1 MEQRKA
7 EVPRSA
13 RQAGEPRKAQ
23 AGAVSQEHDGS
34 LMPHPGDAK
43 RPAGK
48 RPTARAPAAF
58 LDRDGVLIHDD
69 GYVTAPD
76 RVRWIAGVPSAIRR
90 LNESGYFVFVV
101 TNQSAVARGFCSEAD
116 VQSLHTWMRAELCT
130 KGARIDD
137 IRYCP
142 YHPEGS
148 VPDYA
153 RASDRRKPAP
163 GMILE
168 LLKAWPVDPETSF
181 LIGDK
186 PSDLEAARAA
196 GIKGFQFRGGDLAAF
211 VDECLGA
218 VGAAWSR
225 GEPL

>member
-1 MEQRKA
+1 
-7 EVPRSA
+7 
-13 RQAGEPRKAQ
+13 
-23 AGAVSQEHDGS
+23 
-34 LMPHPGDAK
+34 MPHPVDAKPSAVK
-43 RPAGK
+43 RPA
-48 RPTARAPAAF
+48 ARAPAAF

-69 GYVTAPD
+69 GYVTSPE

-90 LNESGYFVFVV
+90 LNDTGYYVFVV
-101 TNQSAVARGFCSEAD
+101 TNQSAVARGYCTEAD
-116 VQSLHTWMRAELCT
+116 VQSLHSWMQAELCA

-153 RASDRRKPAP
+153 RPSDRRKPAP

-168 LLKAWPVDPETSF
+168 LLQAWPVDPETSF
-181 LIGDK
+181 LVGDK

-196 GIKGFQFRGGDLAAF
+196 GIRGFRFQGGDLAAF

-218 VGAAWSR
+218 MRAARSR